1 MFSNDYSC
9 YCRNLYLLTLLD
21 CILVIFFAFLSHQ
34 ENLLRLNLLQ
44 VDYAC
49 TKQGACY
56 QNKLQFPNYEKI
68 WQGFKLL
75 FLC

>member
-34 ENLLRLNLLQ
+34 ENLRRLNLL
-44 VDYAC
+44 
-49 TKQGACY
+49 
-56 QNKLQFPNYEKI
+56 
-68 WQGFKLL
+68 
-75 FLC
+75 